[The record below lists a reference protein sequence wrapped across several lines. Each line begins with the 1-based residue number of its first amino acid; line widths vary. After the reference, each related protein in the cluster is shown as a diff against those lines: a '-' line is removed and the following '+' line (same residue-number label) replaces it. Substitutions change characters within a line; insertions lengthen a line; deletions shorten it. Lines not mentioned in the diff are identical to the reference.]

1 MTRITCRQPS
11 TGKPINI
18 QNNSVGTGWTIIAE
32 APDFS
37 LPDPSRSTYL
47 WRDPA
52 DATGSRGI
60 AAGEL
65 FFLTPLVAKN
75 ITAGTDWIEVRFRPE
90 NGTAN
95 NDAFGRIY
103 VPAGESVA
111 IPLQGRSLVKRNIIT
126 AGIGSN
132 PDTYTFSANGDI
144 LYVRAGNTA
153 SFHVWASANE
163 QASAEHVG
171 VDL

>member
-11 TGKPINI
+11 TGKPISI
-18 QNNSVGTGWTIIAE
+18 QNNSVGTGWINIAE

-37 LPDPSRSTYL
+37 VPDPSRSAYPNR
-47 WRDPA
+47 RDPA

-75 ITAGTDWIEVRFRPE
+75 VTAGTDWIEVRFRPE
-90 NGTAN
+90 GGVAN
-95 NDAFGRIY
+95 NDAFGRIT

-111 IPLQGRSLVKRNIIT
+111 IPIQGRSLVKRDDLST
-126 AGIGSN
+126 
-132 PDTYTFSANGDI
+132 NGDI
-144 LYVRAGNTA
+144 IYVRAGNTA

-163 QASAEHVG
+163 QASAEHIG
-171 VDL
+171 VEP

>member
-1 MTRITCRQPS
+1 MTTIKCRQPS
-11 TGKPINI
+11 TGKPISV
-18 QNNSVGTGWTIIAE
+18 QNNSVGTEWINIAE

-37 LPDPSRSTYL
+37 VPDPSRSAYPGS
-47 WRDPA
+47 RDLA
-52 DATGSRGI
+52 DGTRGI

-90 NGTAN
+90 GGTAN
-95 NDAFGRIY
+95 NDAFGRIT

-111 IPLQGRSLVKRNIIT
+111 IPIQGRSLIKRNVLNANGIT
-126 AGIGSN
+126 
-132 PDTYTFSANGDI
+132 TFTTNGDI

-153 SFHVWASANE
+153 SFQVWASANE

-171 VDL
+171 VIP

>member
-11 TGKPINI
+11 TGKPI
-18 QNNSVGTGWTIIAE
+18 SVSNTTIGTDWINIAE

-37 LPDPSRSTYL
+37 VPDPSGSGYTS
-47 WRDPA
+47 RDPSN
-52 DATGSRGI
+52 TTRGI

-75 ITAGTDWIEVRFRPE
+75 VTAGTDWIEVRFRPE
-90 NGTAN
+90 GGVAN

-111 IPLQGRSLVKRNIIT
+111 IPLQGRSLVKRNYLST
-126 AGIGSN
+126 
-132 PDTYTFSANGDI
+132 NGDI
-144 LYVRAGNTA
+144 IYVRAGNTA

-171 VDL
+171 VV

>member
-1 MTRITCRQPS
+1 MPRIKCRQPS
-11 TGKPINI
+11 TGKPISVS
-18 QNNSVGTGWTIIAE
+18 NNSVGIDWINIAE

-37 LPDPSRSTYL
+37 VPDPSRSGYGNR
-47 WRDPA
+47 RDPS
-52 DATGSRGI
+52 DDTRGI
-60 AAGEL
+60 AAGEI

-75 ITAGTDWIEVRFRPE
+75 VTAGTDWIELRFRE
-90 NGTAN
+90 EGGGAN
-95 NDAFGRIY
+95 NDAFGRVY

-111 IPLQGRSLVKRNIIT
+111 IPIQGRSLIKRNVST
-126 AGIGSN
+126 TTGE
-132 PDTYTFSANGDI
+132 T

-171 VDL
+171 VE

>member
-1 MTRITCRQPS
+1 MTRIKCRQPS
-11 TGKPINI
+11 TGKPISI
-18 QNNSVGTGWTIIAE
+18 QYIGVGTGWINIAE

-37 LPDPSRSTYL
+37 VPDPSRSGYPNS
-47 WRDPA
+47 RDSS
-52 DATGSRGI
+52 DISRGI

-90 NGTAN
+90 GGTAN
-95 NDAFGRIY
+95 NDAFGRIT

-111 IPLQGRSLVKRNIIT
+111 IPIQGRSLVKR
-126 AGIGSN
+126 
-132 PDTYTFSANGDI
+132 DYLSANGDI
-144 LYVRAGNTA
+144 VYVRAGNTT

-171 VDL
+171 VV

>member
-11 TGKPINI
+11 TGKPISI
-18 QNNSVGTGWTIIAE
+18 QYVGVGTEWTILAE

-37 LPDPSRSTYL
+37 VPDPSNSTYL

-52 DATGSRGI
+52 DPTRGI

-65 FFLTPLVAKN
+65 FFLTPLIAKN
-75 ITAGTDWIEVRFRPE
+75 VTSGTDWIEVRFRLE
-90 NGTAN
+90 SGVAN
-95 NDAFGRIY
+95 NDSFGRIT

-111 IPLQGRSLVKRNIIT
+111 IPLQGRSLIKRNLLG
-126 AGIGSN
+126 AGN
-132 PDTYTFSANGDI
+132 PNVLTFSANGDI

-163 QASAEHVG
+163 QASAEHIG
-171 VDL
+171 VVL

>member
-1 MTRITCRQPS
+1 MTRILCRQPS
-11 TGKPINI
+11 TGKPISVQYI
-18 QNNSVGTGWTIIAE
+18 GVGTDWINIAE

-37 LPDPSRSTYL
+37 VPDPSGATYPG
-47 WRDPA
+47 RDPL
-52 DATGSRGI
+52 DGTRGI

-90 NGTAN
+90 GGTAN
-95 NDAFGRIY
+95 NDAFGRIT

-111 IPLQGRSLVKRNIIT
+111 IPLQGRSLVKRVATNT
-126 AGIGSN
+126 
-132 PDTYTFSANGDI
+132 NGDI
-144 LYVRAGNTA
+144 VYIRAGNTA

-171 VDL
+171 VV

>member
-1 MTRITCRQPS
+1 MTRIKCRQPS
-11 TGKPINI
+11 TGKPISI
-18 QNNSVGTGWTIIAE
+18 QYIGVGTGWINIAE

-37 LPDPSRSTYL
+37 VPDPSRSGYPSS
-47 WRDPA
+47 RDSS
-52 DATGSRGI
+52 DISRGI

-90 NGTAN
+90 GGVAN
-95 NDAFGRIY
+95 NDAFGRIT

-111 IPLQGRSLVKRNIIT
+111 IPIQGRSLVKR
-126 AGIGSN
+126 
-132 PDTYTFSANGDI
+132 DYLSANGDI
-144 LYVRAGNTA
+144 VYVRAGNTT

-171 VDL
+171 VV

>member
-11 TGKPINI
+11 TGKPISI
-18 QNNSVGTGWTIIAE
+18 QYVGVGTDWINIAE

-37 LPDPSRSTYL
+37 VPDPSGATYTS
-47 WRDPA
+47 RDPL
-52 DATGSRGI
+52 DGTRGI
-60 AAGEL
+60 AAGEV

-90 NGTAN
+90 GGTAN
-95 NDAFGRIY
+95 NDSFGRIY

-111 IPLQGRSLVKRNIIT
+111 IPLQGRSLIKRGATNT
-126 AGIGSN
+126 
-132 PDTYTFSANGDI
+132 NGDI
-144 LYVRAGNTA
+144 VYVRAGNTA

-171 VDL
+171 VV

>member
-1 MTRITCRQPS
+1 MTRIKCRQPS
-11 TGKPINI
+11 TGKPI
-18 QNNSVGTGWTIIAE
+18 SVSNTTIGTDWINIAE

-37 LPDPSRSTYL
+37 VPDPSRSGYPNS
-47 WRDPA
+47 RDST
-52 DATGSRGI
+52 DISRGI

-75 ITAGTDWIEVRFRPE
+75 ITAGTDWIEVRFRAE
-90 NGTAN
+90 GGTAN

-111 IPLQGRSLVKRNIIT
+111 IPIQGRSLVKR
-126 AGIGSN
+126 
-132 PDTYTFSANGDI
+132 DYLSANGDI
-144 LYVRAGNTA
+144 IYIRAGNTT

-171 VDL
+171 VV

>member
-1 MTRITCRQPS
+1 MTRIKCRQPS
-11 TGKPINI
+11 TGKPI
-18 QNNSVGTGWTIIAE
+18 SVSNTTIGTDWINIAE

-37 LPDPSRSTYL
+37 VPDPSRSGYPNS
-47 WRDPA
+47 RDST
-52 DATGSRGI
+52 DISRGI

-75 ITAGTDWIEVRFRPE
+75 ITAGTDWIEVRFRRE
-90 NGTAN
+90 GGTAN

-111 IPLQGRSLVKRNIIT
+111 IPIQGRSLVKR
-126 AGIGSN
+126 
-132 PDTYTFSANGDI
+132 DYLSANGDI
-144 LYVRAGNTA
+144 IYIRAGNTT

-171 VDL
+171 VVP

>member
-11 TGKPINI
+11 TGKPVSVSNTTIGTDWIN
-18 QNNSVGTGWTIIAE
+18 IAE

-37 LPDPSRSTYL
+37 VPDASRSTYPNR
-47 WRDPA
+47 RDPA
-52 DATGSRGI
+52 DAPGSRGI

-90 NGTAN
+90 GGVAN
-95 NDAFGRIY
+95 NDAFGRIT

-111 IPLQGRSLVKRNIIT
+111 IPIQGRSLVKR
-126 AGIGSN
+126 
-132 PDTYTFSANGDI
+132 DYLSANGDI
-144 LYVRAGNTA
+144 IYVRAGNTT
-153 SFHVWASANE
+153 SFHVWSSANE

-171 VDL
+171 VV

>member
-1 MTRITCRQPS
+1 MTTIKCRQPS
-11 TGKPINI
+11 TGKPISI
-18 QNNSVGTGWTIIAE
+18 QNNSVGTGWIIIAE

-37 LPDPSRSTYL
+37 VPDPSRSAYPNS
-47 WRDPA
+47 RDPA
-52 DATGSRGI
+52 DGTRGI

-75 ITAGTDWIEVRFRPE
+75 VTAGTDWIEVRFRPE
-90 NGTAN
+90 GGTAN
-95 NDAFGRIY
+95 NDAFGRIT

-111 IPLQGRSLVKRNIIT
+111 IPIQGRSLIKRNT
-126 AGIGSN
+126 LGAGNIV
-132 PDTYTFSANGDI
+132 TFTANGDI
-144 LYVRAGNTA
+144 IYVRAGNTA

-171 VDL
+171 VDLT

>member
-11 TGKPINI
+11 TGKPISI
-18 QNNSVGTGWTIIAE
+18 QNNNVGTGWINIAE

-37 LPDPSRSTYL
+37 VPDPSGSAYTS
-47 WRDPA
+47 RDT
-52 DATGSRGI
+52 DTSRGI
-60 AAGEL
+60 AAGEV

-75 ITAGTDWIEVRFRPE
+75 VTAGTDWIEVRFRPE
-90 NGTAN
+90 GGTAN
-95 NDAFGRIY
+95 NDAFGRIT

-111 IPLQGRSLVKRNIIT
+111 IPLQGRSLVKRDAT
-126 AGIGSN
+126 
-132 PDTYTFSANGDI
+132 SANGDI
-144 LYVRAGNTA
+144 VYSRAGNTA

-171 VDL
+171 VVP

>member
-1 MTRITCRQPS
+1 MTRIKCRQPS
-11 TGKPINI
+11 TGKPISI
-18 QNNSVGTGWTIIAE
+18 QYIGVGTDWINIAE

-37 LPDPSRSTYL
+37 VPDPSRSGYPSS
-47 WRDPA
+47 RDSS
-52 DATGSRGI
+52 DISRGI

-75 ITAGTDWIEVRFRPE
+75 VTAGTDWIEVRFRPE
-90 NGTAN
+90 GGTAN

-111 IPLQGRSLVKRNIIT
+111 IPLQGRSLIKRNVLNANGIT
-126 AGIGSN
+126 
-132 PDTYTFSANGDI
+132 TFTTNGDI
-144 LYVRAGNTA
+144 IYVRAGNTA

-171 VDL
+171 VVP